1 MSTERKRNAR
11 LFDVDRSS
19 VSSEGYSLD
28 GKLDSQRHSDILQKR
43 ETLPVR
49 KQKNEFLD
57 VLKKNQVI
65 ILVGQT
71 GSGKTTQIPQFVLEA
86 VEVETS
92 VKRPKM
98 MVACTQPC
106 PVAAVSASQRVAEEM
121 NVIVG
126 EEVGYSICFE
136 DNISDKTV
144 LKYLTDGMLLR
155 EAMAKPLLEM
165 YRVII
170 IDEAHERT
178 LATSVLFG
186 YLKLVLGMR
195 PDLKLVV
202 MSATVEA
209 KLQDYFDGAPL
220 MKIYCVHHP
229 VDIFY
234 TMKPESD
241 FLGATIR
248 SVVEI
253 HQREEP
259 GDILAFLT
267 RQEEI
272 EEACHRISEE
282 IGKLGNKVGP
292 VEIVYLHSTLPPD
305 MQQKIFEPAPPPL
318 VEDGPPGRKIVVSTI
333 TAETS
338 LSIDR
343 IAYVIDPGVVE
354 QKFYDSRVGVK
365 FLMVSPVSRDRAD
378 MRASLAG
385 RTVPGKCFRLYTE
398 RSYNQDRH
406 AQTDPEILRS
416 DLGSIVLILKKLEVP
431 DLRHFMNLPAEE
443 ALTRALKELSDLG
456 ALDDKG
462 NLTKLGNMMSKFPLD
477 PQMAKML
484 VVSPGFN
491 CSNEILSICAML
503 SVPNCF
509 REGFD
514 KVKARF
520 VDTDGDYLTL
530 LNVYNEF
537 KRNKED
543 LSWCDTN
550 FINYSVLKSAQN
562 VRQHL
567 VQCMS
572 RCGIEMCRTYLYGPE
587 YYDNIS
593 KAILAGYFMQVAH
606 LECTGDYLTVKGNQY
621 VHLHPSNFLGG
632 KPEWVVYHEIV
643 STSMN
648 FIRTAMD
655 VRGEWLVDIAPPRYY
670 LKNFPNSE
678 AKQILEL
685 LEKWKEE
692 QRKWER
698 EESKNKRYVP
708 RKRGEEVGSREVHR
722 KQEREESRN
731 KRYVLSS
738 NCAWK
743 REESKNKRYVPRKRG
758 EEVGSREVHRKQE
771 REESRNKRYVL
782 SSNCAWKR
790 EEEVGSREVHRKRE
804 REDRERQ
811 WEERKR
817 KCATR
822 KQ

>member
-1 MSTERKRNAR
+1 MYFTFTFYSPENNKPVLLVFLCFSLARSRSLKRVTLAVSGFWFWGDAPIRVPGARDRGISMSTERKRNAR

-71 GSGKTTQIPQFVLEA
+71 GSGKTTQFVLEA
-86 VEVETS
+86 FEVETS

-220 MKIYCVHHP
+220 MKIYCVQHP

-354 QKFYDSRVGVK
+354 QKFYDSRVGVE

-406 AQTDPEILRS
+406 GQTDPEILRS
-416 DLGSIVLILKKLEVP
+416 NLGSIVLILKKLEVP

-462 NLTKLGNMMSKFPLD
+462 NLTELGNMMSKFPLD

-503 SVPNCF
+503 SAKFLFLVPNCF

-632 KPEWVVYHEIV
+632 KPEWVVYNEIV

-655 VRGEWLVDIAPPRYY
+655 VRGEW
-670 LKNFPNSE
+670 
-678 AKQILEL
+678 
-685 LEKWKEE
+685 
-692 QRKWER
+692 
-698 EESKNKRYVP
+698 YVP
-708 RKRGEEVGSREVHR
+708 S
-722 KQEREESRN
+722 
-731 KRYVLSS
+731 LLIM
-738 NCAWK
+738 C
-743 REESKNKRYVPRKRG
+743 
-758 EEVGSREVHRKQE
+758 
-771 REESRNKRYVL
+771 
-782 SSNCAWKR
+782 
-790 EEEVGSREVHRKRE
+790 
-804 REDRERQ
+804 
-811 WEERKR
+811 
-817 KCATR
+817 
-822 KQ
+822 